1 MAESSRSPG
10 LFASARGLLA
20 TLLALL
26 HNRLQLLGVELAE
39 EKLRLLAILGYG
51 AVAVIGLSAG
61 TVFLAIFVT
70 VLFWDEHR
78 LLLLGLFS
86 AFFLGGGYFALRV
99 ARRNAR
105 AGSRLFADSLA
116 ELRKDADGLAAD
128 TPPQP

>member
-10 LFASARGLLA
+10 LFASARGLLG
-20 TLLALL
+20 TTLALL

-51 AVAVIGLSAG
+51 AVAVIGLGAG
-61 TVFLAIFVT
+61 AVFLAIFIT

-86 AFFLGGGYFALRV
+86 AAFLGGGYFALRV
-99 ARRNAR
+99 ALRNVR
-105 AGSRLFADSLA
+105 AGSNVFAASLV
-116 ELRKDADGLAAD
+116 ELRKDADGLTAD
-128 TPPQP
+128 PPPQP